1 MRIGVFDSGIGGLT
15 VVKPLLKSKLFEKI
29 IYFGDTARVPYGIKD
44 KNVIIRYGLEAVQFF
59 NNFDIDL
66 LVVACNT
73 VSAFAIPQMK
83 LQANFEIVGVVE
95 PGILAIQNSGA
106 DFNSEIL
113 ILGTRATISS
123 NIYQQKLMEIG
134 YSNIQAIAT
143 GLFVPI
149 VEEDIFHGK
158 ILDATMEFYFNKRY
172 EY

>member
-15 VVKPLLKSKLFEKI
+15 VVKPLLKSRLFEKI

-95 PGILAIQNSGA
+95 PGILAIQNS
-106 DFNSEIL
+106 
-113 ILGTRATISS
+113 
-123 NIYQQKLMEIG
+123 
-134 YSNIQAIAT
+134 
-143 GLFVPI
+143 
-149 VEEDIFHGK
+149 
-158 ILDATMEFYFNKRY
+158 
-172 EY
+172 